1 MYKTKSSDGT
11 NNISGKKIAALRKE
25 MVPKTSQRQFAEML
39 QLNGMDA
46 DKNTVR
52 RIENGE
58 RFITDIELKII
69 AEALKVEVQELLE
82 NR

>member
-11 NNISGKKIAALRKE
+11 NNISGKKIAALRKG
-25 MVPKTSQRQFAEML
+25 MSPKVSQRQLAEML
-39 QLNGMDA
+39 QLHGMDA

-58 RFITDIELKII
+58 RFVTDIELKII
-69 AEALKVEVQELLE
+69 AATLKVTMNDLLG
-82 NR
+82 